1 MVCQH
6 FKYGDKSCNKVKCTS
21 RYRWKTKGKAVE
33 NCQRGSGV
41 DWSEV
46 ERLWMWMCTMCI
58 HVYSTCDDSFCNIA
72 YCASHLNSIKLQRQ
86 LHSTRQP
93 ARTNAHTRTRD
104 HKRPITHQLSRQK
117 KRQGQPGSPR
127 TTQDHPGPLTTTQS
141 HPESLAAPQHRPKT
155 PTITFTF
162 TAVETV
168 AGLYSIALRALT
180 HSLIHWFMHQFAQP
194 FKTALIQS
202 FLSSPRRYRFSFV
215 FERFKMSL

>member
-41 DWSEV
+41 AWRGV
-46 ERLWMWMCTMCI
+46 EWLWTWMWMWMCTMCI

-86 LHSTRQP
+86 LHSTRQA

-117 KRQGQPGSPR
+117 KAGPPRATQG
-127 TTQDHPGPLTTTQS
+127 
-141 HPESLAAPQHRPKT
+141 HPET
-155 PTITFTF
+155 PTVTFTSTF

-194 FKTALIQS
+194 AIQDGTHS
-202 FLSSPRRYRFSFV
+202 IISVESSTI
-215 FERFKMSL
+215 SL